1 MEKAAEALRINVSRG
16 TRKEGERVEVI
27 SEDLYCEII
36 HDYKAGMT
44 MREIAD
50 ELHIDFDV
58 VWQVC
63 FEAEKLWRLNDG
75 KSRLKKQRRYYE
87 K

>member
-1 MEKAAEALRINVSRG
+1 M
-16 TRKEGERVEVI
+16 EVI

-50 ELHIDFDV
+50 ELHIGFAT
-58 VWQVC
+58 VWRVC
-63 FEAEKLWRLNDG
+63 FEAEKLWKLNDG
-75 KSRLKKQRRYYE
+75 KRRLKKQRRNYE